1 MHNYLRRSSPAA
13 LAATAGAFMAAVLVS
28 GGAGVMPAAHAQAGA
43 VTMFVSV
50 LDREGAPVPGLQADE
65 FVIREN
71 GVRREVLRVTQPATE
86 PIDIALVV
94 DNTTASSPYVMDIRK
109 GVTAF
114 IEALHATHFISLVT
128 IADRPVIYV
137 DYTHNLAQLR
147 AGVGRLFPITGSGS
161 YMMDA
166 VIDLSRGFLKRKS
179 ERAAIV
185 ALSADGPEFSD
196 ISYQQALEAL
206 AAGGASLNVIVIN
219 PRAGATSNEATRGR
233 MIVFDRGPQQSG
245 GVRLDAISS
254 MALPARFGLLAT
266 QLANQYRVVYS
277 RPESLIPP
285 DRFEV
290 SVTRPG
296 LQAHGTPARP
306 RNP

>member
-1 MHNYLRRSSPAA
+1 MHNHLRRGLPAA
-13 LAATAGAFMAAVLVS
+13 LAATAAALMAVALVS

-50 LDREGAPVPGLQADE
+50 LDREGAPVPGLQASE
-65 FVIREN
+65 FVVREN

-86 PIDIALVV
+86 PIDIALLI

-114 IEALHATHFISLVT
+114 IEALHKAHFISLVT
-128 IADRPVIYV
+128 FADRPVIFV
-137 DYTHNLAQLR
+137 NYTHDLDQLK
-147 AGVGRLFPITGSGS
+147 AGVGRLFPITGSGA
-161 YMMDA
+161 YVVDGI
-166 VIDLSRGFLKRKS
+166 IDLSRGFLQRKS

-185 ALSADGPEFSD
+185 VLSADGPEFSD
-196 ISYQQALEAL
+196 TSYQQALEAL
-206 AAGGASLNVIVIN
+206 ALGGASLNVIVIN
-219 PRAGATSNEATRGR
+219 PRAGATSSESTRSR
-233 MIVFDRGPQQSG
+233 MIVLDRGPQQSG

-254 MALPARFGLLAT
+254 MALPVRFGLLAT

-285 DRFEV
+285 DRFDV